1 MKVSDVGSSLFL
13 MTLGGV
19 MAWQAEKLSIGTA
32 HRPGPGFFPFYL
44 GLLLV
49 GVSLIVFFQGLKQRP
64 GEAETGIKR
73 GRVFLALT
81 AVFIYA
87 FIIELAGYLLST
99 FFLMLLLL
107 RMMVRKGWWFAPLI
121 SLVIPLGS
129 YVLFKI
135 WLQVLLPRGVLGF

>member
-13 MTLGGV
+13 VTLGGF
-19 MAWQAEKLSIGTA
+19 MAWQAETLSIGTA

-49 GVSLIVFFQGLKQRP
+49 GVSLIIFFQGLKQQP
-64 GEAETGIKR
+64 GDAETGIKR
-73 GRVFLALT
+73 GRVFLAL
-81 AVFIYA
+81 AAIFIYA
-87 FIIELAGYLLST
+87 FIMELAGYLLST

-107 RMMVRKGWWFAPLI
+107 RMMARKDWWFAPLI
-121 SLVIPLGS
+121 SLLISFGS
-129 YVLFKI
+129 YVLFKV

>member
-13 MTLGGV
+13 MTLGGG

-32 HRPGPGFFPFYL
+32 NRPGPGFFPFYL
-44 GLLLV
+44 GLLLF
-49 GVSLIVFFQGLKQRP
+49 GVSLIIFFQGLKQRP
-64 GEAETGIKR
+64 GAAETGLKR
-73 GRVFLALT
+73 SRVFLALA

-87 FIIELAGYLLST
+87 FVMEIAGYLLST

-107 RMMVRKGWWFAPLI
+107 RMMVRKDWWFAPLI
-121 SLVIPLGS
+121 SLVISLGS
-129 YVLFKI
+129 YALFKV